1 MERRSVLVT
10 CGGKWVGMVLA
21 LKQALSEVPALAGGR
36 LIVADRD
43 ELTPAGCFADA
54 RFQVPGINDPDYIDA
69 LVELCARE
77 GVCALVPLIDID
89 MRRLAPAADRF
100 AAVGTHL
107 VSPTVDLVD
116 LCLDKERFH
125 HFCVDAGLS
134 VPRAFS
140 GDDLDEA
147 SFPLFF
153 RRRNGFG
160 SIGSGRADTLEEARA
175 ALQDAELV
183 FHEFVDAGEV
193 SVDAYI
199 NRDGNCT
206 VRVARVRDKVLGGE
220 AQRSHTIDDPA
231 TLSLADA
238 TIDALAA
245 QGLRGPL
252 NVQMFLSDPRQLIE
266 VNTRLGSCTVLSN
279 AATGGRL
286 LRSLLSE
293 CAGGTAEGDRDDYQ
307 RDLWIYRYTGDVF
320 HAGPQP
326 VRFSPARS
334 EHPVEF
340 VE

>member
-1 MERRSVLVT
+1 MRRDVLVT

-21 LKQALSEVPALAGGR
+21 LKQAQSEVPALAGGR
-36 LIVADRD
+36 TLVADRD

-54 RFQVPGINDPDYIDA
+54 RFQVPGINDPGYVDA
-69 LVELCARE
+69 LVELCERE
-77 GVCALVPLIDID
+77 GVRALVPLIDID

-125 HFCVDAGLS
+125 GFCVEHDLS

-140 GDDLDEA
+140 AQDLHEA
-147 SFPLFF
+147 TFPLFY
-153 RRRNGFG
+153 RRRQGFG
-160 SIGSGRADTLEEARA
+160 SIGSGRADDLAEARA
-175 ALQDAELV
+175 ALEETELV
-183 FHEFVDAGEV
+183 FHQFVDADEV

-199 NRDGNCT
+199 NRDGRCV
-206 VRVARVRDKVLGGE
+206 VRVARVRDKVVGGE
-220 AQRSHTIDDPA
+220 AQRSHTIDDPK
-231 TLSLADA
+231 TLALADA

-245 QGLRGPL
+245 AGLRGPL
-252 NVQMFLSDPRQLIE
+252 NVQMFLSEPRQLIE

-279 AATGGRL
+279 AATQGRL
-286 LRSLLSE
+286 LRSLLAE
-293 CAGGTAEGDRDDYQ
+293 CAGETAEGDRDAFQ

-320 HAGPQP
+320 HTGPTP

-334 EHPVEF
+334 EDPVEF
-340 VE
+340 VQ